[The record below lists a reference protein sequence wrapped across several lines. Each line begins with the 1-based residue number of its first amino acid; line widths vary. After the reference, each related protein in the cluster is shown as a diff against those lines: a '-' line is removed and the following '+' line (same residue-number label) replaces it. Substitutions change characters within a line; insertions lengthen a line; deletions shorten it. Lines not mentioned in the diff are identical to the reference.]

1 MSLVVVAVG
10 FVFFSLLRLAI
21 SVDSRT
27 GVQLPLIQ
35 LTGGLSL
42 GLGLGLGLGLCACVS
57 VDQFA
62 RCQMVRDLAP
72 ALLVSAPRH

>member
-35 LTGGLSL
+35 LTGGLSH
-42 GLGLGLGLGLCACVS
+42 GLGLGLGLCACVS